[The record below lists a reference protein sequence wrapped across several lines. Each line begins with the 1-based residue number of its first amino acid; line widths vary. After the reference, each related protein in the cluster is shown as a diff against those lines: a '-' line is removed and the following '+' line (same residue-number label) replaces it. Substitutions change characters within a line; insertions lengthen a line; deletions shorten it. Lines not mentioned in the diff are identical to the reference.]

1 MMRNPTNRGRMDKA
15 SDEKRGTLLNREGLY
30 QTIVENI
37 DGVIMLTSPDGTI
50 EYLSPACERVLG
62 HDPEDLV
69 GSMPWIMH
77 PDDIAMAKKAMGH
90 AQERGGGSNLEYRVL
105 TKSGKT
111 RWVSHSWS
119 PMISDGKFEMIVSV
133 VRDITEQKVA
143 EEALQESEVRY
154 RSLFGRLPMGMFRA
168 TPKGN
173 ILDANP
179 ALVDMLGFE
188 DLDAM
193 VSIDAGK
200 AKIIHQVAHW
210 FRTHSKKRVVVRDLE
225 AKVFRQ
231 DGAAVWVRANARAI
245 RGDSGEIL
253 QIEGT
258 LEDITESRRT
268 AAKLRESENRYHGL
282 FDHVPVGLYR
292 TTPQGE
298 IQDVNPTLVEML
310 GYDNREAMRSLD
322 AVDFYVDAE
331 DRTHWESL
339 MDRDGEVRNFEV
351 EYQRSDGTKIWMR
364 ESARTLRDA
373 NGRIICYEGTLEDI
387 SERKQKSEEIKRLK
401 EFNEEIVQ
409 NVGEGIVVVDVS
421 GQYALVNPAAA
432 RMLGYLPKELLGKPW
447 TAIVPAD
454 HQPIVEAADK
464 RRIRG
469 ESDRYRLVLQRKDGS
484 RMPVLVS
491 ASPRFEEGKFAGS
504 LSVFSDLSDIEG

>member
-1 MMRNPTNRGRMDKA
+1 M
-15 SDEKRGTLLNREGLY
+15 
-30 QTIVENI
+30 
-37 DGVIMLTSPDGTI
+37 
-50 EYLSPACERVLG
+50 
-62 HDPEDLV
+62 
-69 GSMPWIMH
+69 
-77 PDDIAMAKKAMGH
+77 
-90 AQERGGGSNLEYRVL
+90 
-105 TKSGKT
+105 
-111 RWVSHSWS
+111 
-119 PMISDGKFEMIVSV
+119 
-133 VRDITEQKVA
+133 
-143 EEALQESEVRY
+143 
-154 RSLFGRLPMGMFRA
+154 
-168 TPKGN
+168 
-173 ILDANP
+173 
-179 ALVDMLGFE
+179 
-188 DLDAM
+188 
-193 VSIDAGK
+193 
-200 AKIIHQVAHW
+200 
-210 FRTHSKKRVVVRDLE
+210 
-225 AKVFRQ
+225 
-231 DGAAVWVRANARAI
+231 
-245 RGDSGEIL
+245 
-253 QIEGT
+253 
-258 LEDITESRRT
+258 
-268 AAKLRESENRYHGL
+268 
-282 FDHVPVGLYR
+282 PVGLYR

-351 EYQRSDGTKIWMR
+351 EYRRSDGTKIWMR

-409 NVGEGIVVVDVS
+409 NVGEGIVVVDIA

-469 ESDRYRLVLQRKDGS
+469 ESDRYRLVLLRKDGS
-484 RMPVLVS
+484 RLSVLVS
-491 ASPRFEEGKFAGS
+491 ASPRFEEGRFAGS
-504 LSVFSDLSDIEG
+504 LSVFTDLVDIEA